1 MEKRKLPILIE
12 MTGLVMGC
20 ISMSVGINAFL
31 KPHTIAPG
39 GLSGLSLLFNKI
51 TGLPVSVVMMLIG
64 VPLVILAFRIMGLKN
79 SLKTL
84 FGTVLFSAIVQLTDP
99 LSRMHFTEDLI
110 LSSIS
115 GGLLVGIGLGI
126 MFKADASTGGT
137 DLIALILSKK
147 FPGIKVTKFM
157 SCLDGMIVISSG
169 FVNRSI
175 ETALYS
181 GMALIV
187 IVKVAD
193 IIVEGVNSSRA
204 FYIISEEPE
213 KVRSAITKEL
223 NRGLTIL
230 DGKGGYTKTSKE
242 VLFVVVTKKQE
253 LFLNRLVK
261 DVDPEAF
268 VIVSDVKEV
277 YGKGFK
283 VLGS

>member
-1 MEKRKLPILIE
+1 MEKRKLPILVE

-39 GLSGLSLLFNKI
+39 GLSGLSLLLNKI

-126 MFKADASTGGT
+126 MFKSDASTGGT

-157 SCLDGMIVISSG
+157 SFLDGMIVISSG
-169 FVNRSI
+169 FVNRSL

>member
-157 SCLDGMIVISSG
+157 SFLDGMIVISSG

>member
-1 MEKRKLPILIE
+1 MEKRKLPILVE
-12 MTGLVMGC
+12 MTGLVLGC
-20 ISMSVGINAFL
+20 ISMSIGINAFL

-39 GLSGLSLLFNKI
+39 GLSGLSLLLNKI

-64 VPLVILAFRIMGLKN
+64 VPLVMLAFRILGLKN

-99 LSRMHFTEDLI
+99 LSRMNFTEDFL
-110 LSSIS
+110 LSAIS

-126 MFKADASTGGT
+126 MFKSDASTGGT

-147 FPGIKVTKFM
+147 FPGIKVTNFM
-157 SCLDGMIVISSG
+157 SCLDGMIVIASG
-169 FVNRSI
+169 VVNRSI

-181 GMALIV
+181 GMALLV

-213 KVRSAITKEL
+213 KVRKAITGVL

-230 DGKGGYTKTSKE
+230 DGKGGYTKNSKE
-242 VLFVVVTKKQE
+242 ILFVVVSKKQE

-283 VLGS
+283 VLG

>member
-1 MEKRKLPILIE
+1 MEKRKLPILVE

-39 GLSGLSLLFNKI
+39 GLSGLSLLLNKI

-126 MFKADASTGGT
+126 MFKSDASTGGT

-169 FVNRSI
+169 FVNHSL

>member
-1 MEKRKLPILIE
+1 MKKRKLPILIE

>member
-12 MTGLVMGC
+12 MSGLVLGC
-20 ISMSVGINAFL
+20 ISMSIGINAFL

-39 GLSGLSLLFNKI
+39 GLSGLSLLINKV
-51 TGLPVSVVMMLIG
+51 TGIQVSVAMMIIG
-64 VPLVILAFRIMGLKN
+64 VPLVLMAFRTLGLKN

-84 FGTVLFSAIVQLTDP
+84 FGTVLFSAIIQLTDP

-110 LSSIS
+110 LSAIS

-126 MFKADASTGGT
+126 MFRSDASTGGT

-147 FPGIKVTKFM
+147 FPNFKVTNLL
-157 SCLDGMIVISSG
+157 SGLDGTIVIASG
-169 FVNRSI
+169 IVNNSL

-181 GMALIV
+181 GIALLV
-187 IVKVAD
+187 IVKIAD
-193 IIVEGVNSSRA
+193 IIVEGFNSSRA
-204 FYIISEEPE
+204 FYIISDQPE
-213 KVRSAITKEL
+213 KVRTAITGEL

-242 VLFVVVTKKQE
+242 ILLVVVTKKQE
-253 LFLNRLVK
+253 LFLNRLVM